1 MEKLTSTERFST
13 MHYVRDYR
21 MRRLGEEIHG
31 KCIGPMPVE
40 DFLEA
45 FLGPKLRAAE
55 TKIGFTGE
63 SKEHFRAIGGKT
75 SEKEMYDPFV
85 RD

>member
-1 MEKLTSTERFST
+1 MERFST

-31 KCIGPMPVE
+31 KCIGPMPVD

-45 FLGPKLRAAE
+45 FLGPKRRLVDA
-55 TKIGFTGE
+55 KIGFTGAR
-63 SKEHFRAIGGKT
+63 KQNFHAIGKT
-75 SEKEMYDPFV
+75 SSEKEMYDPFV